1 MNQNVL
7 HKSHFLLML
16 VCLFL
21 IYIDQW
27 TFVCQDK
34 TKRDCLDAPWHF
46 QRGNAFSSAFCI
58 WPVCCKRRL
67 QIFYQS
73 SVGDARRMIMLRGHF
88 LFPRGSFLSF
98 FLFFQIML
106 EGVSFFKWE
115 PVFNSIQLDDRMWMF
130 ATKQWSLLLTKNT
143 WVLLCYL
150 WQMRH
155 RSVRRHCI
163 ESANADGVGSCAP
176 PPLMLGC
183 WLALSS
189 WGIIGSWRLIEEGEF
204 VIYSGISLLVGY
216 PCFTVWLHTQ
226 VHIGSTN

>member
-58 WPVCCKRRL
+58 WLVCCKRRL

-73 SVGDARRMIMLRGHF
+73 SVGDAMRMIMLRGHF

-98 FLFFQIML
+98 FF
-106 EGVSFFKWE
+106 FFKQCWKVYHFLNEMGACAQLNSVRLWE
-115 PVFNSIQLDDRMWMF
+115 LAVCNQTMDLITYREYMSSRKP
-130 ATKQWSLLLTKNT
+130 
-143 WVLLCYL
+143 LLCYERWDTGPWEGTAL
-150 WQMRH
+150 KGLTQT
-155 RSVRRHCI
+155 
-163 ESANADGVGSCAP
+163 GVGSCAP
-176 PPLMLGC
+176 PPFMLGC

-189 WGIIGSWRLIEEGEF
+189 WGIIGSWWLTEEGELA
-204 VIYSGISLLVGY
+204 IYSGISFLVGY
-216 PCFTVWLHTQ
+216 ACFSVWLHTQ
-226 VHIGSTN
+226 V